1 MHLNQIFILNLMLG
15 GESKITE
22 AIEDAMLYLGQKHK
36 VKPVI
41 LM

>member
-1 MHLNQIFILNLMLG
+1 MLG

-41 LM
+41 LKRQYACETFFHQ